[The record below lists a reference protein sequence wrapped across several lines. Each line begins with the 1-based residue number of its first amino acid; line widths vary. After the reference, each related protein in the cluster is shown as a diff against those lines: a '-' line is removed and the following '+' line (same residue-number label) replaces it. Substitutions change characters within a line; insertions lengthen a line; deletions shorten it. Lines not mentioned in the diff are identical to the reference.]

1 VASAVKQAREQRP
14 DLLLVGVGAA
24 GPEEAAVIQRLREDA
39 ALRGIALIAL
49 SPTAA
54 PSELAD
60 SGADALLREPLD
72 VAALAAAIGELR
84 RSRSQGTPM
93 APADGGVDDAARA
106 MVVPDA
112 QELELLHELA
122 RIGNMRSIGERA
134 EHLAALDPDYQ
145 PFARRLRD
153 LAQRFQSRAI
163 LEWISGLRR
172 SGSTG

>member
-1 VASAVKQAREQRP
+1 
-14 DLLLVGVGAA
+14 
-24 GPEEAAVIQRLREDA
+24 
-39 ALRGIALIAL
+39 
-49 SPTAA
+49 
-54 PSELAD
+54 
-60 SGADALLREPLD
+60 
-72 VAALAAAIGELR
+72 
-84 RSRSQGTPM
+84 M